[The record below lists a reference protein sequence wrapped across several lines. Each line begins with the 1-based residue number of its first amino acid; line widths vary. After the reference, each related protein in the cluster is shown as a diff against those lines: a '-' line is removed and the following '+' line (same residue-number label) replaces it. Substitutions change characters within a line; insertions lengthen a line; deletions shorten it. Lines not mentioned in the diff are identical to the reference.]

1 MCLRRKKIVIE
12 DIRMTNPW
20 LFIPRPDGRMTTV
33 KDNIESRR
41 LQANLRKIVRML
53 NRGIRQ
59 RAIAERVDIRT
70 STLKRFV
77 RELRRS

>member
-20 LFIPRPDGRMTTV
+20 LFIPRPRGRTTTV
-33 KDNIESRR
+33 KDNLESMT

-59 RAIAERVDIRT
+59 RAIAERVDIRR

>member
-1 MCLRRKKIVIE
+1 MCLRRTKIVIE

-20 LFIPRPDGRMTTV
+20 LFIPRGRMITV
-33 KDNIESRR
+33 IDNLESLR
-41 LQANLRKIVRML
+41 LKANLHKIVRML

-59 RAIAERVDIRT
+59 RAIAERMNIRRT
-70 STLKRFV
+70 TLKRFV